1 MHSIKFKMLLLML
14 CLLILISAT
23 AVLVLGRVGNDTV
36 IRESKAVVQHLAE
49 EGAER
54 ISLEMTHYFHTLT
67 LLASLEEVQS
77 MKLERQMAVL
87 APKLAATQFQSLAV
101 VEADGL
107 AHYTDGTRLSAAHR
121 PYVQRALAGEPSL
134 SDLTYSPS
142 TGQPVL
148 LIAVPIDSA
157 DGSPAALMGQLDGQL
172 LNDMTQAIIYGDRGV
187 AYIIN
192 RKSVF
197 QAYPYDPQVAFKKIN
212 LQQIATDFPSLTSFV
227 AFAED
232 ALENGSGV
240 GTYKASHS
248 EVYMGYSAI
257 PGTDW
262 VLFSGLA
269 DDAVFSILKVYRNRL
284 YPPLIAILLIS
295 FLGTLWL
302 AERFTEPVIQ
312 LESLFTRAASG
323 DLTVRAQPLGK
334 DEISRAGNSFN
345 HMMKRINQLTYYD
358 SVTGLPNSRV
368 MEDVFE
374 ELLKMPDAD
383 QLAMNDTLDRHSSKA
398 ALWVIEAGNLHRVNE
413 QFGYQQGNQVFK
425 AAAQRLKNLLTE
437 QMTVY
442 RGASNDLLVL
452 CSDYESEQEMS
463 KKLAET
469 ILQLDEPYMAGE
481 ERITLVFRAGVALYP
496 EHGKNLEELLK
507 NAGFAKNLVRQ
518 QPLKQVIFFD
528 EDIRH
533 RELVIRRMEEDLA
546 LALEQNQLQLVYQPI
561 YHLETGKIRG
571 AEALLRWHHPQ
582 QGYISPEIFI
592 PVAERTGLI
601 DTIGH
606 WVLTEAF
613 RQTTEWKSKGLE
625 KMKISV
631 NLSARQFESPKFIGM
646 VRQLAEENHEMPS
659 KIELELTESTVI
671 HQVEESVEKLKELR
685 HMGFQIAIDDFGTG
699 YSSLS
704 YLVRLPVD
712 TLKID
717 RSFIMNMEDSS
728 QARSVVSSIIAMGRS
743 LHLELVAEGIETE
756 EQLAML
762 RQENC
767 QLGQGFYFNSAMTA
781 DKFIQLV
788 GRHGQLKRTN
798 KL

>member
-14 CLLILISAT
+14 CSLILISAT
-23 AVLVLGRVGNDTV
+23 AVLVLGRVGSDTV
-36 IRESKAVVQHLAE
+36 IRESESVVRHLAE
-49 EGAER
+49 EGAAR
-54 ISLEMTHYFHTLT
+54 ISLEIAHYFETLT
-67 LLASLEEVQS
+67 LLANLEEVQS
-77 MKLERQMAVL
+77 MKVERQMAVL
-87 APKLAATQFQSLAV
+87 SPKVAATKFQSLAV

-121 PYVQRALAGEPSL
+121 PYVQQALAGKAAL

-148 LIAVPIDSA
+148 LLVVPIETV
-157 DGSPAALMGQLDGQL
+157 DGNPAALMGQLDGHL
-172 LNDMTQAIIYGDRGV
+172 LNDMTQAVIYGDRGV

-197 QAYPYDPQVAFKKIN
+197 QAYPHNPQVAFKKMN
-212 LQQIATDFPSLTSFV
+212 LQQIAADFPSLSSFA
-227 AFAED
+227 AFAEN
-232 ALENGSGV
+232 ALSNGTGV
-240 GTYKASHS
+240 GTYTSSQA
-248 EVYMGYSAI
+248 EMYMGYDAI
-257 PGTDW
+257 SGTDW

-269 DDAVFSILKVYRNRL
+269 DDAVFSILTMYRNRL

-323 DLTVRAQPLGK
+323 DLTVRAQPRGK
-334 DEISRAGNSFN
+334 DEISRAGHSFN

-374 ELLKMPDAD
+374 ELLKTTDSD
-383 QLAMNDTLDRHSSKA
+383 QTVVDEENIDQHTLKA

-413 QFGYQQGNQVFK
+413 QFGYHQGNQVFK
-425 AAAQRLKNLLTE
+425 AAAQRLKNLLTD

-452 CSDYESEQEMS
+452 CSDYETDQEML
-463 KKLAET
+463 KKLADT
-469 ILQLDEPYMAGE
+469 ILQMDEPYMAGE

-496 EHGKNLEELLK
+496 ENGSNLEELLK

-533 RELVIRRMEEDLA
+533 RELAVRRMEEDLA
-546 LALEQNQLQLVYQPI
+546 LALEQNQLHLVYQPI
-561 YHLETGKIRG
+561 YHLETGRVRG

-601 DTIGH
+601 DTIGQ
-606 WVLTEAF
+606 WVLREAF
-613 RQTTEWKSKGLE
+613 QQTAEWKSSGME
-625 KMKISV
+625 NMRMSV
-631 NLSARQFESPKFIGM
+631 NLSARQFESPRFIGM
-646 VRQLAEENHEMPS
+646 VRQLAEENYEMPS

-685 HMGFQIAIDDFGTG
+685 HMGFRIAIDDFGTG

-728 QARSVVSSIIAMGRS
+728 QARSIVSSIIAMGRS

-756 EQLAML
+756 QQLAML

-767 QLGQGFYFNSAMTA
+767 QMGQGFYFSSAMTA
-781 DKFIQLV
+781 DKFIRLV
-788 GRHGQLKRTN
+788 RSQIQLKRP
-798 KL
+798 